1 MTRDQDG
8 PPASPAPP
16 ASPTPPASP
25 SPAGSWGGWQPSPDP
40 GIARE
45 AEKPRTT
52 WQRAAEAVVWVLGVF
67 VVLFLGRIT
76 LLFNPSADLS
86 GFERGEIVG
95 RIFGALTLGVVIRWG
110 WIKLRKKGRVLSPW
124 ILVIAALALGSS
136 LTRDAAALVPPVGAP
151 IDTYL
156 EIGAPYA
163 LGPAAADVNREFVD
177 QFAGSGSTA
186 TEVREVLAGDEPIGY
201 VIVANI
207 GTTVAGD
214 FFSGFES
221 GFKQTEGA
229 EANLEVVGGVEA
241 LVGTGPAFAVVVW
254 KEPPYAVVVYAADV
268 ERARQI
274 ATSIMGAYE

>member
-1 MTRDQDG
+1 V
-8 PPASPAPP
+8 
-16 ASPTPPASP
+16 
-25 SPAGSWGGWQPSPDP
+25 
-40 GIARE
+40 
-45 AEKPRTT
+45 
-52 WQRAAEAVVWVLGVF
+52 QRAAEAVVWVLGVF

-76 LLFNPSADLS
+76 LLFNPALDLS

-95 RIFGALTLGVVIRWG
+95 RIAGALTLGAVIRWV
-110 WIKLRKKGRVLSPW
+110 WIKLRKRGRVLSPW

-136 LTRDAAALVPPVGAP
+136 LTRDAAGLIPPVGAP

-156 EIGAPYA
+156 EIGTPFT
-163 LGPAAADVNREFVD
+163 LGPPAADVNREFVD

-186 TEVREVLAGDEPIGY
+186 TEVREIREGGEPIGY

-214 FFSGFES
+214 FFSGFEA
-221 GFKQTEGA
+221 GFNQSEGA
-229 EANLEVVGGVEA
+229 EAKIEVVGGREA

-268 ERARQI
+268 ERGRQI
-274 ATSIMGAYE
+274 AASIMGAYE